1 MGLDGGYRRWR
12 KRKTVSMNRLQTI
25 YEQNIGAVRNSRART
40 QSAITP
46 ASAKTPASHRIIS
59 RFNGIHHL
67 LTLGLAGISLAA
79 NHYAAAIVPPLVV
92 GWGGRMIGLLTA
104 TLPPLVVGWGG
115 RMTGLLTATLPPLVV
130 GWGGRMIGLL
140 TATLPPLVVG
150 WGGRM
155 IGLLM
160 ATLPPLVVGWGGRM
174 IGLLSA
180 NAMAEKVE
188 NTKSAAK
195 RKVEKN
201 VIGMVSL

>member
-1 MGLDGGYRRWR
+1 
-12 KRKTVSMNRLQTI
+12 
-25 YEQNIGAVRNSRART
+25 
-40 QSAITP
+40 
-46 ASAKTPASHRIIS
+46 
-59 RFNGIHHL
+59 
-67 LTLGLAGISLAA
+67 
-79 NHYAAAIVPPLVV
+79 
-92 GWGGRMIGLLTA
+92 
-104 TLPPLVVGWGG
+104 
-115 RMTGLLTATLPPLVV
+115 
-130 GWGGRMIGLL
+130 MIGLL

-201 VIGMVSL
+201 VIGMVSLVFS